1 MPAAPE
7 DHDEGCC
14 NENMLRLGPAYR
26 QSLVGAY
33 HGEARPEISRI
44 GGLDGVES
52 TMSSILLDI
61 SIALQNLLH
70 LRDLGRLR
78 LYDFAT

>member
-1 MPAAPE
+1 MIAVIEAANVAE
-7 DHDEGCC
+7 LNRIID
-14 NENMLRLGPAYR
+14 N
-26 QSLVGAY
+26 
-33 HGEARPEISRI
+33 I